1 MSDYI
6 QSIIDLV
13 GIESVCDRRE
23 NDPEYPYGEGVRHA
37 LDYVLDLCNKFG
49 FRTKNCNNQIGYAE
63 IGEGDP
69 LTAVLVHLDVVPI
82 GDGWSAEQGEIR
94 DGKLF
99 GRGVMDDKGPAV
111 ACIYAMKDIKESG
124 KPINGRIRIIF
135 GQAEETGI
143 WTDMSYY
150 LQTEEQPDQGFTPDA
165 FFPLIFA
172 EKGLALFSLTA
183 PAPEGIAKLSG
194 GTAPNIVPGTCEA
207 KLVYEDGSS
216 IFMKEEGKAAHGSMP
231 EDGINAISLMMKTIS
246 NNIEEQSKGF
256 LSFYQDCIGTE
267 IHGERLLDISP
278 DEMSGPLTLN
288 VGKIRLANDMI
299 TMEIDIR
306 YPVSASFKEIKSKL
320 ERTTAEYGMSCMCN
334 VHKPP
339 VHIYVGD

>member
-111 ACIYAMKDIKESG
+111 ACIYAMKDIKQPES
-124 KPINGRIRIIF
+124 I
-135 GQAEETGI
+135 
-143 WTDMSYY
+143 SC
-150 LQTEEQPDQGFTPDA
+150 
-165 FFPLIFA
+165 
-172 EKGLALFSLTA
+172 FS
-183 PAPEGIAKLSG
+183 
-194 GTAPNIVPGTCEA
+194 
-207 KLVYEDGSS
+207 
-216 IFMKEEGKAAHGSMP
+216 
-231 EDGINAISLMMKTIS
+231 
-246 NNIEEQSKGF
+246 
-256 LSFYQDCIGTE
+256 
-267 IHGERLLDISP
+267 
-278 DEMSGPLTLN
+278 
-288 VGKIRLANDMI
+288 
-299 TMEIDIR
+299 
-306 YPVSASFKEIKSKL
+306 
-320 ERTTAEYGMSCMCN
+320 
-334 VHKPP
+334 VHS
-339 VHIYVGD
+339 